1 MATKSQVPHV
11 HDMSN
16 PPSSLPSQE
25 SCTVV
30 SSLWPCQARLG
41 WEEQQG
47 PRGYNPSAQQSRQ
60 QRQAWETRMY
70 MYMYM
75 YLFDRD
81 RHSTAF
87 ESRHN
92 VWLQLAA
99 LGTIRRPHDYIFV
112 CVGGGRG
119 LYTAYQGSPQAGIK
133 AEGWVWF
140 VTTSIDS
147 LPTSKLETNSE
158 GIRAHSAKGAWG
170 EL

>member
-11 HDMSN
+11 HDMPN
-16 PPSSLPSQE
+16 PQSSLPSQE

-47 PRGYNPSAQQSRQ
+47 PHGYNPWAQQSRQ
-60 QRQAWETRMY
+60 QRQAWETR

-99 LGTIRRPHDYIFV
+99 LGTIKVPARLYICV
-112 CVGGGRG
+112 CRGGGDSRVLPRQVLKQRG
-119 LYTAYQGSPQAGIK
+119 WA
-133 AEGWVWF
+133 WF

-158 GIRAHSAKGAWG
+158 GIRAHSAKGA
-170 EL
+170 